1 MMHWKSMRVEKANR
15 TRYTT
20 CGMTSAKGT
29 DKGKLSNVG
38 SRIVRRG
45 MDKRMFDA

>member
-1 MMHWKSMRVEKANR
+1 MIVEKANR
-15 TRYTT
+15 TRYIM
-20 CGMTSAKGT
+20 CGMTSSKGT

-38 SRIVRRG
+38 SRTVRMG